1 MGGFLMSKYTV
12 KDVVTAQE
20 GSYDED
26 ECQAIYDVFLEH
38 YQDKYFDDFMA
49 CVHFVSD
56 DEYNYTI
63 FNDFVEVWGID
74 EKLVP
79 YLDEEAVVGDCSM
92 DWHWEHVKT
101 HAGTEGIVMWRS
113 F

>member
-1 MGGFLMSKYTV
+1 MSKYTV

-26 ECQAIYDVFLEH
+26 ECQAILDVFLEH
-38 YQDKYFDDFMA
+38 YSIRDKNKDYFDDFMA
-49 CVHFVSD
+49 CVHFVSE
-56 DEYNYTI
+56 DEYSYTI

>member
-1 MGGFLMSKYTV
+1 MSKTKYTHM
-12 KDVVTAQE
+12 DVAKE
-20 GSYDED
+20 LEHRYDED

-38 YQDKYFDDFMA
+38 YQDKYFEDFMA
-49 CVHFVSD
+49 CVHFVSE
-56 DEYNYTI
+56 DEYSYTI

-74 EKLVP
+74 DKLVP
-79 YLDEEAVVGDCSM
+79 YLDEEAIVGDYSM

>member
-1 MGGFLMSKYTV
+1 MSKTKYTHM
-12 KDVVTAQE
+12 DVAKE
-20 GSYDED
+20 LEHRHDED
-26 ECQAIYDVFLEH
+26 ECEAIYDVFVEH
-38 YQDKYFDDFMA
+38 YQDKYFEDFMA
-49 CVHFVSD
+49 CVHFVSE

-74 EKLVP
+74 DKLVP
-79 YLDEEAVVGDCSM
+79 YLDEKAIVSEYSI

>member
-1 MGGFLMSKYTV
+1 MSKTKYTV
-12 KDVVTAQE
+12 KDVVKAQA

-26 ECQAIYDVFLEH
+26 ECQAIFDVFLMH

-49 CVHFVSD
+49 CVHYVSA
-56 DEYNYTI
+56 DEYSYTI

-74 EKLVP
+74 DNLIP
-79 YLDEEAVVGDCSM
+79 YLDENFIVSEYSA
-92 DWHWEHVKT
+92 DWHSEHVKT

>member
-1 MGGFLMSKYTV
+1 MSKTKYTHM
-12 KDVVTAQE
+12 DVAKE
-20 GSYDED
+20 LEHRYDED

-38 YQDKYFDDFMA
+38 YQDKYFEDFMA
-49 CVHFVSD
+49 IVHFVSE
-56 DEYNYTI
+56 DEYSYTI

-79 YLDEEAVVGDCSM
+79 YLDEEAIVGDYSM